1 MFVLVVED
9 DASLAEALAD
19 AFRDEGHEVRT
30 ESDGILGW
38 RALHDRLPDVV
49 VLDLMMPNL
58 DGQAFRRRQLA
69 TPELAPIPTLV
80 LTGQPVTAEMRFA
93 GLGTTPVLSKPFPLG
108 NLLAAI
114 AELTTE
120 IDHRRAKGCACGA
133 LYSADEWRSL
143 AWVAV
148 IDNGRDVGEELELRN
163 CARCGSTIAWQLG
176 RHAISVQIR
185 R

>member
-9 DASLAEALAD
+9 DALLAEALAD

-30 ESDGILGW
+30 ASDGLLGW
-38 RALHDRLPDVV
+38 RALEDRLPDVV

-69 TPELAPIPTLV
+69 SPSLAPIPTLV
-80 LTGQPVTAEMRFA
+80 LTGQPVTKEMRA
-93 GLGTTPVLSKPFPLG
+93 GLGATPVMSKPFPLS

-114 AELTTE
+114 AELT
-120 IDHRRAKGCACGA
+120 DVQDRRAKVCACGA
-133 LYSADEWRSL
+133 VYSPDEWRAL

-163 CARCGSTIAWQLG
+163 CSHCGSTIAWQLG
-176 RHAISVQIR
+176 RHAISVHIR